1 MSQDDPFSK
10 LPSDRTLIMPSPG
23 SRQNRQQT
31 QHGSQLPPTPQAAP
45 PSQPAQPAQ
54 PAPSQPAQPAAPRGP
69 APQMDPTALASLQGG
84 ISLNPIVAEASSLLR
99 AGPQLRTSHHP
110 DPAGLREALAY
121 SIRQF
126 EERVRAAGVPNE
138 QVVGAR
144 YCLCTYLDEFC
155 GSTPWGGSGVWAKQ
169 SLLVMFHNET
179 WGGEKFFQLL
189 ARLAE
194 NPGANRSLLELMYVM
209 MSLGFEG
216 RYRVLD
222 NGRAQLETVRER
234 LHQMIRNQR
243 GEYERELSPHWRG
256 SEVKR
261 NKVLAM
267 LPIWVLASL
276 AALIVVAAYMGL
288 SFSLNQKSDPV
299 FAQILGIRASSATP
313 PKPRPPAEKP
323 RLATFLE
330 PEVKAHLVTV
340 SDLDDRSVVTIRG
353 DGFFEPG
360 SATIAERVHPLL
372 VRIADALNEFPGKVL
387 ITGHTDSQPIR
398 SARFPSNWHLSQER
412 ALNVEKILARTVI
425 PVDRLR
431 AEGKADSEPIASNET
446 AEGRSRNR
454 RVEITLMVARE
465 EI

>member
-23 SRQNRQQT
+23 SRQGRQPVT
-31 QHGSQLPPTPQAAP
+31 QLGAQAQQQPQG
-45 PSQPAQPAQ
+45 
-54 PAPSQPAQPAAPRGP
+54 AQPAAAAS
-69 APQMDPTALASLQGG
+69 APMDPTVMASLSAG
-84 ISLNPIVAEASSLLR
+84 ISLNPIVAEASSLLL

-110 DPAGLREALAY
+110 DPAGLRQALAY

-126 EERVRAAGVPNE
+126 EERVRAAGIPNE
-138 QVVGAR
+138 QVVAAR

-169 SLLVMFHNET
+169 SLLVMFHNEA

-194 NPGANRSLLELMYVM
+194 NPGANRGLLELMYVM
-209 MSLGFEG
+209 VSLGFEG
-216 RYRVLD
+216 RYKVID

-256 SEVKR
+256 SEVQR
-261 NKVLAM
+261 HKVLAL
-267 LPIWVLASL
+267 LPVWVVVAI

-288 SFSLNQKSDPV
+288 SFSLNQTSDPV
-299 FAQILGIRASSATP
+299 FTRILGIRASSAVP

-330 PEVKAHLVTV
+330 PEIKAHLVAVT
-340 SDLDDRSVVTIRG
+340 DLDDRSVITIRG

-360 SATIAERVHPLL
+360 SATVAERVRPLL
-372 VRIADALNEFPGKVL
+372 VRIADALNSVPGRVL

-412 ALNVEKILARTVI
+412 ALNVEQILSKQ
-425 PVDRLR
+425 VDAKRMK
-431 AEGKADSEPIASNET
+431 AEGRADSEPVASNET
-446 AEGRSRNR
+446 SEGRAQNR
-454 RVEITLMVARE
+454 RVEITLMVDNSGN
-465 EI
+465 